1 MAPNEDGYPE
11 SGLWKDYVARERI
24 EEIAQTIGKTYRKF
38 DQKGFVEA
46 VLDDGF
52 EKLELKTRIG
62 RIAETLKPYLPNDFK
77 KAVAILT
84 AAAPSLPGFG
94 NWAIT
99 DFVALNGLEHFDAS
113 VKALKILTRHGSAE
127 FAIRPFM
134 IRYTDRIM
142 PLLHEWAE
150 DSNEHVR
157 RLAAE
162 GSRPRGVWVAHIE
175 SFKQD
180 PAPVIELLEKLKADE
195 SLYVRKAV
203 ANNLNDI
210 SKDNPE
216 TVIDTATVWQEGAT
230 AHTRWIIKHACR
242 TLIKQR
248 HPAVFGLLGF
258 TPNPKTSVE
267 SFRTS
272 KKRVRIGSEFVV
284 SADISSRAK
293 KSQKLAVDYVV
304 HYVKKN
310 GKASPKVFKFAEK
323 TIKPGETLS
332 LSTKHSFRE
341 MTTRK
346 HYPGDHSIELVI
358 NGRVVDRTEFKLT
371 K

>member
-1 MAPNEDGYPE
+1 MTPKEDGQPE

-24 EEIAQTIGKTYRKF
+24 EKIARAIGKTYRKF

-52 EKLELKTRIG
+52 ETLELKARVG
-62 RIAETLKPYLPNDFK
+62 RIAQTLGPFLPNDFK
-77 KAVAILT
+77 KAVAVLT

-113 VKALKILTRHGSAE
+113 VKALKILTCYGSAE

-142 PLLHEWAE
+142 FLLHEWAE
-150 DSNEHVR
+150 DTNEHVR

-175 SFKQD
+175 SFKKD
-180 PAPVIELLEKLKADE
+180 PVPVIELLGKLKADE

-210 SKDNPE
+210 SKDNPQA
-216 TVIDTATVWQEGAT
+216 VIDTAISWQNGAN
-230 AHTRWIIKHACR
+230 ANTRWIIKHACR

-258 TPNPKTSVE
+258 TPNPKTSVRM
-267 SFRTS
+267 FGTS
-272 KKRVRIGSEFVV
+272 KKLVKIGGEFAV
-284 SADISSRAK
+284 SADITSQAK
-293 KSQKLAVDYVV
+293 KSQKLAIDYVV

-310 GKASPKVFKFAEK
+310 GKPSPKVFKFAEK
-323 TIKPGETLS
+323 RIKPGETLS
-332 LSTKHSFRE
+332 LATKHSFRE

-358 NGRVVDRTEFKLT
+358 NGEVVGSATFKLT
-371 K
+371 Q